1 MGRHEIRLR
10 RHRMTSR
17 RIEGHKN
24 YYDVMRKHQR
34 GSRLKRLLKLVLLFL
49 FFVLLLG
56 IVYFTSRLM
65 TNEEPATIENGQVSM
80 VISDLESLAPQKGDL
95 KVTRKTLTKGL
106 TSRLKAR
113 ESR

>member
-24 YYDVMRKHQR
+24 YYDVMKKHQR

-49 FFVLLLG
+49 FFVLLMG
-56 IVYFTSRLM
+56 SVYFITKVVKGDDV
-65 TNEEPATIENGQVSM
+65 PGIENEQVSKI
-80 VISDLESLAPQKGDL
+80 ISRPDISEYVLL
-95 KVTRKTLTKGL
+95 KMKKNGKT
-106 TSRLKAR
+106 
-113 ESR
+113 